1 MSDITKKKIVIDLDD
16 TISITENGKYS
27 ESIPNLQVVEKLREY
42 KELGYDIVIHS
53 SRNMRTYN
61 NNIGEINVHTLPI
74 VIDFLNRY
82 NIPYDQIIMGKP
94 WAGYGGFYV
103 DDKSIRPSE
112 FITKSEEEIIDLL
125 NKETTF
131 VRSGKKQIL

>member
-16 TISITENGKYS
+16 TISITENGKYL

-61 NNIGEINVHTLPI
+61 NNIGEINVHTLPV
-74 VIDFLNRY
+74 VIDFLNKY
-82 NIPYDQIIMGKP
+82 NIC
-94 WAGYGGFYV
+94 
-103 DDKSIRPSE
+103 
-112 FITKSEEEIIDLL
+112 
-125 NKETTF
+125 
-131 VRSGKKQIL
+131 

>member
-1 MSDITKKKIVIDLDD
+1 MSDITNKKIVIDLDD
-16 TISITENGKYS
+16 TISITENGNYS

-42 KELGYDIVIHS
+42 KSLGYDIVIHS

-74 VIDFLNRY
+74 VLDFLKKY
-82 NIPYDQIIMGKP
+82 DIPYDQIIMGKP
-94 WAGYGGFYV
+94 WGGYGGFYV

-112 FITKSEEEIIDLL
+112 FINMSEEQIQDLL
-125 NKETTF
+125 KKETDF
-131 VRSGKKQIL
+131 VRSGKK